1 MNTDRD
7 TALDE
12 LATVVAE
19 ATVDA
24 WLAGAIKVADKN
36 HFDESITNR
45 STNDG
50 ATTHKSLSRQDEAQR
65 R

>member
-1 MNTDRD
+1 MSTDRD

-24 WLAGAIKVADKN
+24 WLADVIAEQQSVVDATTDGD
-36 HFDESITNR
+36 
-45 STNDG
+45 NDG
-50 ATTHKSLSRQDEAQR
+50 
-65 R
+65 

>member
-1 MNTDRD
+1 MSTDRD

-24 WLAGAIKVADKN
+24 WLAGEIKVADKN

-45 STNDG
+45 STNDDPTAHEG
-50 ATTHKSLSRQDEAQR
+50 LPRPNEAHR
-65 R
+65 P